1 MSVAQ
6 LKEKDIHIHDDNR
19 ALGRLDTAAAA
30 EAFGHNPHNP
40 DAKSPGILVYLE

>member
-6 LKEKDIHIHDDNR
+6 LKENDDHINDDNR

-30 EAFGHNPHNP
+30 EAFGHNPSFPESNR
-40 DAKSPGILVYLE
+40 PGLVVYLE